1 MVDPVTGE
9 DQGPNS
15 EGEIWIRG
23 PTVMK
28 GYLGNPGAT
37 AATIGETPFS
47 FRSITLQGKPCL
59 VYPLV
64 WDLSIFTDVLLT
76 AVRKI
81 RQFTQK
87 EDAVFL
93 R

>member
-1 MVDPVTGE
+1 
-9 DQGPNS
+9 
-15 EGEIWIRG
+15 
-23 PTVMK
+23 MK

-76 AVRKI
+76 AVLKI
-81 RQFTQK
+81 RK
-87 EDAVFL
+87 NL
-93 R
+93 RKKKTSYFSPSQQNERTGT